1 MAPIGEIEEKYGRG
15 PQREAV
21 SRGKGE
27 RGLEFCETEGRRLKF
42 EMTTPPRSPL
52 IARALAA
59 GSVAADCSEMA
70 QKMLLEEMVDAI
82 CALEGVKEIDM
93 TVLRSIGL
101 GSTAGVRLLDCVTCE
116 EKAKY
121 RQAYVTELIAL
132 DPSLAKLAAGKKA
145 SERRM
150 NSVKELARR
159 VASLCDHL
167 KKKDE
172 LSEAPTPARNT
183 LTVVTQS
190 EEDRETTLT
199 SLDVASVTAKRELC
213 KDMYNLRVQ
222 PHEMAPVNQLKRVG
236 YWVVTE
242 QCFPDPGRYPYTKMT
257 GASTDG
263 HLLQFRR
270 MLLGCV
276 LIAAGVEA
284 PKEKRDDGAGK
295 KDLERGAY
303 AAQWAN
309 ANVAVDLLA
318 QIEEKRDVLTNAE
331 VGYVCAALS
340 TALFKATTLGGATL
354 SLAMAQAMSTV
365 PQLIQN
371 ALAMGA
377 GPNAKAEKGP
387 GEELTKKK
395 VEKKKKKAEK
405 RKREGDEEEPP
416 EKEPKGGGRYPDEE
430 GAMGPNKLP
439 RKVGGNPQGDPC
451 RYIKA
456 GRACPFR
463 TCSFSHAA

>member
-1 MAPIGEIEEKYGRG
+1 MKFLEKG
-15 PQREAV
+15 
-21 SRGKGE
+21 
-27 RGLEFCETEGRRLKF
+27 GLERSCSWRLRIDAQKTR
-42 EMTTPPRSPL
+42 MPTMPTPPSAPHT
-52 IARALAA
+52 IALTLAA
-59 GSVAADCSEMA
+59 GSVSADCAETV
-70 QKMLLEEMVDAI
+70 KELGLEEMVDAL
-82 CALEGVKEIDM
+82 CALEGVKELNM
-93 TVLRSIGL
+93 TVMKSIGL
-101 GSTAGVRLLDCVTCE
+101 GAAAGVRLQECVTCE

-132 DPSLAKLAAGKKA
+132 DPSLAKLAAGRKA
-145 SERRM
+145 SERKV

-159 VASLCDHL
+159 VANLCDHL

-172 LSEAPTPARNT
+172 PSDASTPARST

-199 SLDVASVTAKRELC
+199 SLDAASVTARRELC
-213 KDMYNLRVQ
+213 KVMYNLRMQ

-242 QCFPDPGRYPYTKMT
+242 LCFPDPGRYPYSKMT

-276 LIAAGVEA
+276 VIAAGVEA
-284 PKEKRDDGAGK
+284 PKGKRDDGAGM
-295 KDLERGAY
+295 KDLEGGLY
-303 AAQWAN
+303 APQWAN

-331 VGYVCAALS
+331 VGHVCSALS

-354 SLAMAQAMSTV
+354 SLAMAQAMSLV
-365 PQLIQN
+365 PQLVQN
-371 ALAMGA
+371 AMAVGA
-377 GPNAKAEKGP
+377 GQRTKVGKKP
-387 GEELTKKK
+387 GDPLPGKQKKEA
-395 VEKKKKKAEK
+395 EKKKKKAEK
-405 RKREGDEEEPP
+405 RKREEDDEEPP
-416 EKEPKGGGRYPDEE
+416 GKEARGGGKYPDEE

-439 RKVGGNPQGDPC
+439 RKTGGNPLGDQC
-451 RYIKA
+451 KYIKE

>member
-1 MAPIGEIEEKYGRG
+1 M
-15 PQREAV
+15 
-21 SRGKGE
+21 S
-27 RGLEFCETEGRRLKF
+27 
-42 EMTTPPRSPL
+42 
-52 IARALAA
+52 
-59 GSVAADCSEMA
+59 ADCWETVK
-70 QKMLLEEMVDAI
+70 KMGLEEMLDAL
-82 CALEGVKEIDM
+82 CALEGVKELNQN
-93 TVLRSIGL
+93 VLKNIGM
-101 GSTAGVRLLDCVTCE
+101 GSTAGVRLLDCEGAV
-116 EKAKY
+116 EKSTY
-121 RQAYVTELIAL
+121 RQAYVTELVAL
-132 DPSLAKLAAGKKA
+132 DPSLAKLATGKKA
-145 SERRM
+145 SERKM

-159 VASLCDHL
+159 LASLCDHL

-172 LSEAPTPARNT
+172 QEAPTPTRST

-199 SLDVASVTAKRELC
+199 SLDSVGVTARRELC
-213 KDMYNLRVQ
+213 KEMYNLRVQ

-284 PKEKRDDGAGK
+284 PKERRDDGAGK

-405 RKREGDEEEPP
+405 RKREGDGEEPP
-416 EKEPKGGGRYPDEE
+416 EKEPKAGGKYPDEE

>member
-1 MAPIGEIEEKYGRG
+1 MA
-15 PQREAV
+15 
-21 SRGKGE
+21 
-27 RGLEFCETEGRRLKF
+27 
-42 EMTTPPRSPL
+42 TPPSATHT
-52 IARALAA
+52 IARTLAA
-59 GSVAADCSEMA
+59 GSVSADCVETA
-70 QKMLLEEMVDAI
+70 RKLGLEEMVDAI
-82 CALEGVKEIDM
+82 CALEGVKTLDM
-93 TVLRSIGL
+93 TVLKSMGL
-101 GSTAGVRLLDCVTCE
+101 GASAGVRLMECDTCE

-145 SERRM
+145 AERKV

-172 LSEAPTPARNT
+172 LSDAPTPTRST

-199 SLDVASVTAKRELC
+199 SLDVAGVTAKRELC
-213 KDMYNLRVQ
+213 KEMYNLRVQ
-222 PHEMAPVNQLKRVG
+222 PHEIAPVNQLKRVG
-236 YWVVTE
+236 HWVVTE

-276 LIAAGVEA
+276 VIAAGVEA
-284 PKEKRDDGAGK
+284 PTEKRDDGAGL
-295 KDLERGAY
+295 KDLDRGLY
-303 AAQWAN
+303 GAQWAN
-309 ANVAVDLLA
+309 ANVAIDLLA
-318 QIEEKRDVLTNAE
+318 QIDEKRDVLTNADI
-331 VGYVCAALS
+331 GHVCAALS
-340 TALFKATTLGGATL
+340 TALFKATTLGGTTL
-354 SLAMAQAMSTV
+354 SLAMAQAMSMV

-371 ALAMGA
+371 ALVMGA
-377 GPNAKAEKGP
+377 GQKAKVEKKP
-387 GEELTKKK
+387 GDQPAGRQKKEA
-395 VEKKKKKAEK
+395 EKKKKKTEK
-405 RKREGDEEEPP
+405 RKREEDDEEPP
-416 EKEPKGGGRYPDEE
+416 GKEARGGGKYPDEE

-439 RKVGGNPQGDPC
+439 RKTGGNPLGDQC
-451 RYIKA
+451 KYIKE
-456 GRACPFR
+456 GRTCPFR

>member
-1 MAPIGEIEEKYGRG
+1 MRKASAGSSSSKRRADD
-15 PQREAV
+15 QN
-21 SRGKGE
+21 SR
-27 RGLEFCETEGRRLKF
+27 
-42 EMTTPPRSPL
+42 MTTPQKSPHT

-59 GSVAADCSEMA
+59 GSISTDCLETA
-70 QKMLLEEMVDAI
+70 QKMGLEEMVDAL
-82 CALEGVKEIDM
+82 CALEGVKELDM
-93 TVLRSIGL
+93 TVLKSIGL

-132 DPSLAKLAAGKKA
+132 DPSLAKLATGKKA

-167 KKKDE
+167 KKLDE
-172 LSEAPTPARNT
+172 PSEAPTPARST

-199 SLDVASVTAKRELC
+199 SLDAASVTARRELC
-213 KDMYNLRVQ
+213 KEMYNLRVQ
-222 PHEMAPVNQLKRVG
+222 PHEMAPVNQLKRIG

-284 PKEKRDDGAGK
+284 PKERRDDGAGK

-331 VGYVCAALS
+331 VGHVCAALS
-340 TALFKATTLGGATL
+340 TALFKATTLGGSTL
-354 SLAMAQAMSTV
+354 SLAMAQAMSMV
-365 PQLIQN
+365 PQLVQN

-377 GPNAKAEKGP
+377 AQKTKVERKP
-387 GEELTKKK
+387 GDQLTKKQK
-395 VEKKKKKAEK
+395 KEEEKKKKAEK
-405 RKREGDEEEPP
+405 RKREEDDEEPP
-416 EKEPKGGGRYPDEE
+416 EKEPKGGGKYPDEE

-439 RKVGGNPQGDPC
+439 RKVGGNPLGDQC
-451 RYIKA
+451 RNIKA